1 MLKIEN
7 LDYIVSKIKNKKFEN
22 LKFDRIILLED
33 ENNKHE
39 KNWLNDV
46 FLNNQNIKTIFFES
60 VKKKMF
66 LTKIEEFEEFNFTFL
81 ESLNMNR
88 NIKNLYLF
96 SMEWFF

>member
-7 LDYIVSKIKNKKFEN
+7 LDYIVSKIKDKKFEN

-33 ENNKHE
+33 ENNKHA

-60 VKKKMF
+60 VKKNF
-66 LTKIEEFEEFNFTFL
+66 FN
-81 ESLNMNR
+81 
-88 NIKNLYLF
+88 KN
-96 SMEWFF
+96 